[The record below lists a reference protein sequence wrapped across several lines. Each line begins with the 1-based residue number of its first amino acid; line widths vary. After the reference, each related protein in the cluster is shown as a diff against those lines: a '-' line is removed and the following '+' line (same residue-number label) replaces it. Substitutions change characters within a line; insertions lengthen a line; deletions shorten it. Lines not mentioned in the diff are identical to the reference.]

1 MVSRNTLDNKECLT
15 KFYNSYR
22 KFKKQE
28 NKDVVNEI
36 NLKDNALTE
45 TAIYLEETLADEE
58 NISMII
64 TLPEIVK
71 YIEAFAQ
78 KWVLVSREEL
88 TLLV

>member
-1 MVSRNTLDNKECLT
+1 MYHKDCLS

-36 NLKDNALTE
+36 NLEDIASTD
-45 TAIYLEETLADEE
+45 TSMYLEETLADEE

-64 TLPEIVK
+64 TLAEIVT

-78 KWVLVSREEL
+78 KWVLICRKEL